1 MKRLRSTL
9 LACTLVL
16 CSAVHAGLFEDFFRA
31 IEMDLADN
39 VTAILKRGFDPNTVN
54 EQGQSG
60 LYLAMREGSEKAA
73 AVLVAAPGIEVDR
86 PNQVDET
93 PLMMAALKGHAAW
106 CIRLL
111 DKGAAVNRI
120 GWTPLHYAASGPNV
134 EAVRVLLD
142 RAAVID
148 ARSPNG
154 TTALMM
160 AARYGT
166 EASVRLL
173 VQRGASMALRN
184 EKDLTAADF
193 AKLAGREKL
202 AATLLPP

>member
-1 MKRLRSTL
+1 MKRLKRAF
-9 LACTLVL
+9 LACTMVL
-16 CSAVHAGLFEDFFRA
+16 SSAVSAGIFEDFFRA
-31 IEMDLADN
+31 VEMDLADN
-39 VTAILKRGFDPNTVN
+39 LTSILKRGFDPNTVN

-60 LYLAMREGSEKAA
+60 LYLAMREGAEKAA
-73 AVLVAAPGIEVDR
+73 MVLVTAPGVEVDR
-86 PNQVDET
+86 PNQVGET

-106 CIRLL
+106 CVRLI
-111 DKGAAVNRI
+111 DKGAAVNRT

-142 RAAVID
+142 RAAIID

-166 EASVRLL
+166 EASVQLL

-184 EKDLTAADF
+184 EQDLTAADF

-202 AATLLPP
+202 AASLLPR